1 MLYQRTFSERLRRLR
16 PRQLLLSLLLLEAI
30 IFLLDMDTGASIS
43 YAPFLCIPT
52 ALAAWWFGRWP
63 ALLFVVLSTAARVID
78 YSVMR
83 AQHQSVLMLTYDVL
97 QSAAFYGCIALIA
110 LALRRQRDHL
120 LRHARTIRRSV
131 RQVRH
136 LRQLDSAIRRA
147 VPEDVP
153 AIIRL
158 TSLAGESGSFDQVV
172 TDSVRQAALDSSFR
186 AGILQGSA
194 IRDMWTGGQCTVP
207 IEFWVAEVEGEVQS
221 YMMLLGVDQQDVLA
235 RELHAMVVDPRYRG
249 QGLGHLMVDFFC
261 SHYKQ
266 RALIAA
272 CRPDSIMLKMLLKR
286 GFSQTAVSDQGY
298 LLLRRD
304 S

>member
-1 MLYQRTFSERLRRLR
+1 MLYQRIFSERLRRLR

-43 YAPFLCIPT
+43 YAPFLSIPT

-83 AQHQSVLMLTYDVL
+83 TQHQSVLMLTYDVL

-110 LALRRQRDHL
+110 LALRRQRDHIL
-120 LRHARTIRRSV
+120 EHARHIRSSV
-131 RQVRH
+131 KRERH

-147 VPEDVP
+147 VPDDVP

-158 TSLAGESGSFDQVV
+158 TALAGESGNFDQVV

-194 IRDMWTGGQCTVP
+194 LRDAWSGEQCTVP
-207 IEFWVAEVEGEVQS
+207 IEFWVAETEGQVRS
-221 YMMLLGVDQQDVLA
+221 FMMLLGVDQHDVLA
-235 RELHAMVVDPRYRG
+235 RELHAMVVDPQFRR
-249 QGLGHLMVDFFC
+249 QGMGNLMVDFFC
-261 SHYKQ
+261 THYKH
-266 RALIAA
+266 RVLIAA
-272 CRPDSIMLKMLLKR
+272 CRPESTMQSMLLKR
-286 GFSQTAVSDQGY
+286 GFAQHSVSSQGY
-298 LLLRRD
+298 LILRRE

>member
-1 MLYQRTFSERLRRLR
+1 M
-16 PRQLLLSLLLLEAI
+16 LLEAI

-43 YAPFLCIPT
+43 YAPFLSIPT
-52 ALAAWWFGRWP
+52 AMAAWWLGRWP

-78 YSVMR
+78 YSIMR
-83 AQHQSVLMLTYDVL
+83 VPHQSPLMLTYDIL
-97 QSAAFYGCIALIA
+97 QSAAFYGCVALIA

-120 LRHARTIRRSV
+120 LKHARHIRSSV
-131 RQVRH
+131 RHERH
-136 LRQLDSAIRRA
+136 LRHLDSSIRRA
-147 VPEDVP
+147 VPDDVP

-158 TSLAGESGSFDQVV
+158 TSLAGASGNFDQIV

-194 IRDMWTGGQCTVP
+194 LRDVWGGGQCTVP
-207 IEFWVAEVEGEVQS
+207 IEFWVAEFEGEVHS
-221 YMMLLGVDQQDVLA
+221 YMMLLGVNQQDVLA

-249 QGLGHLMVDFFC
+249 HGLGNLMVDFFC
-261 SHYKQ
+261 AHYKQ

-272 CRPDSIMLKMLLKR
+272 CRPDSTMLYMLLKR
-286 GFSQTAVSDQGY
+286 GFTQTSVSDQGY
-298 LLLRRD
+298 LLLRRV